1 MSTRAVKAGR
11 VQLHEYKSCEGRS
24 GFNYMSTRAVKAG
37 RGSTT

>member
-1 MSTRAVKAGR
+1 MKAGR
-11 VQLHEYKSCEGRS
+11 VQLREYKSCEGRA